1 MIEAIH
7 DVYGS
12 DMCGDSV
19 IGSEVRLNSGIVD
32 RTASL
37 AQSDL

>member
-1 MIEAIH
+1 MCTG
-7 DVYGS
+7 VTYVV
-12 DMCGDSV
+12 CGDSV